1 MRKPLVSIITPSY
14 NQGRFI
20 RATIQSVLAQDY
32 PELEYIVMDG
42 GSADETRSVVKDYAS
57 RLTFVSEKDRGQSH
71 AINKGFRLARGSI
84 LFWLN
89 SDDVILPGAVR
100 SAVDEFARS
109 PATGAVYGQG
119 YLMDK
124 EGAVTSPFSA
134 TGPFNLWKLVYLS
147 DYILQQTL
155 YVRRAVLDDIGYLD
169 ENLHYTMDWDLLI
182 RIGMR
187 YPLSYIPRPMGC
199 LREYPEAKSAAG
211 GRPRICEMRKM
222 LRHHTGLRV
231 PPAIVVY
238 GLNTY
243 QQIWCAEIE
252 RVAGPRMKPLSG
264 ALQSFVRFCASL
276 AIRPVNYYSQG
287 LYPDGWAAPTMRFM
301 LPPGGDPL
309 IVEGHVPAEFDRLRG
324 QSLRIVVNGQAL
336 ESRRSVAGD
345 FCLKFD
351 LPSELQ
357 NQPLS
362 IIVKAARWVLPRT
375 IGIRDDFRR
384 LAFKFKSIRRDTPAR
399 NTASPEPS

>member
-155 YVRRAVLDDIGYLD
+155 
-169 ENLHYTMDWDLLI
+169 
-182 RIGMR
+182 
-187 YPLSYIPRPMGC
+187 
-199 LREYPEAKSAAG
+199 
-211 GRPRICEMRKM
+211 
-222 LRHHTGLRV
+222 
-231 PPAIVVY
+231 
-238 GLNTY
+238 
-243 QQIWCAEIE
+243 
-252 RVAGPRMKPLSG
+252 
-264 ALQSFVRFCASL
+264 
-276 AIRPVNYYSQG
+276 
-287 LYPDGWAAPTMRFM
+287 
-301 LPPGGDPL
+301 
-309 IVEGHVPAEFDRLRG
+309 
-324 QSLRIVVNGQAL
+324 
-336 ESRRSVAGD
+336 
-345 FCLKFD
+345 
-351 LPSELQ
+351 
-357 NQPLS
+357 
-362 IIVKAARWVLPRT
+362 
-375 IGIRDDFRR
+375 
-384 LAFKFKSIRRDTPAR
+384 
-399 NTASPEPS
+399 